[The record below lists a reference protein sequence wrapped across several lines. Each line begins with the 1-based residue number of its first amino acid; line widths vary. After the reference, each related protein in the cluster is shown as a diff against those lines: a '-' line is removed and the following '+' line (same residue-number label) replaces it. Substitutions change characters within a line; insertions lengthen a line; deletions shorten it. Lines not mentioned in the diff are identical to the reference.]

1 MKLKSIASL
10 CKSRKTADICTDTY
24 GNQYLGNGSAYYLM
38 PAELELDEEN
48 ILFIFDVPKDKQA
61 DWMVKCMEIPQY
73 LPVADIEK
81 GETQAETVPIELVL
95 YDGTYKLLKDEK
107 GIIIFNEKYLA
118 PLADITEPI
127 NYYIRW
133 ISTSE
138 AFVAVKKGLM
148 LQALI
153 AASNESIF
161 TPSFLETFREV
172 EDKVADWMNRRQG
185 LKINLET
192 GELED

>member
-38 PAELELDEEN
+38 PSELELDEEN

-95 YDGTYKLLKDEK
+95 YDGSYKLLKDER

-138 AFVAVKKGLM
+138 AFVAVKKG
-148 LQALI
+148 
-153 AASNESIF
+153 
-161 TPSFLETFREV
+161 
-172 EDKVADWMNRRQG
+172 
-185 LKINLET
+185 
-192 GELED
+192 

>member
-1 MKLKSIASL
+1 
-10 CKSRKTADICTDTY
+10 
-24 GNQYLGNGSAYYLM
+24 M
-38 PAELELDEEN
+38 PSELELDEEN

-95 YDGTYKLLKDEK
+95 YDGSYKLLKDER

-133 ISTSE
+133 ISASE

-185 LKINLET
+185 PKINLET

>member
-10 CKSRKTADICTDTY
+10 CKSRKMADIYTDRC

-73 LPVADIEK
+73 LPVEDIAR

-95 YDGTYKLLKDEK
+95 YDGTYKLLKDEN
-107 GIIIFNEKYLA
+107 GIIIFDEKYLA
-118 PLADITEPI
+118 PLADITEPLH
-127 NYYIRW
+127 YYIRW

-138 AFVAVKKGLM
+138 AFVAVKKGLI

-153 AASNESIF
+153 VASNGTIF

-172 EDKVADWMNRRQG
+172 EDRVADWMNRSQG
-185 LKINLET
+185 PKINLET
-192 GELED
+192 GEVED